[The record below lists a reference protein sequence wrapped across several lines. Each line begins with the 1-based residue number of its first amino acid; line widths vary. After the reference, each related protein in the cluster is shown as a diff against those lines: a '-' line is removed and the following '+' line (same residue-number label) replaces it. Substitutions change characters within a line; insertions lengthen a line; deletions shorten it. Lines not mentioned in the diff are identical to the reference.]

1 MDSAIKKKTFERS
14 RMMNEFTELFA
25 KSKALIDNAR
35 NSMGVVV
42 NAVTVYTSYLLGKY
56 IIEEEQQGSERAR
69 YGTRV
74 LDSLSAYLT
83 KEYGQGDSKVV
94 ALDHVSF
101 SVERGEFVAIV
112 GASGSGKS
120 TLMNMIGGI
129 DNPTSGDVVIEGKNI
144 SNLSEDELAIF
155 RRRNL

>member
-56 IIEEEQQGSERAR
+56 IIEEEQQGVQSVHDMVSECWIRCR
-69 YGTRV
+69 
-74 LDSLSAYLT
+74 L
-83 KEYGQGDSKVV
+83 
-94 ALDHVSF
+94 
-101 SVERGEFVAIV
+101 I
-112 GASGSGKS
+112 
-120 TLMNMIGGI
+120 
-129 DNPTSGDVVIEGKNI
+129 
-144 SNLSEDELAIF
+144 
-155 RRRNL
+155 

>member
-69 YGTRV
+69 YGIRV

-83 KEYGQGDSKVV
+83 KEYGHG
-94 ALDHVSF
+94 F
-101 SVERGEFVAIV
+101 SR
-112 GASGSGKS
+112 
-120 TLMNMIGGI
+120 
-129 DNPTSGDVVIEGKNI
+129 
-144 SNLSEDELAIF
+144 SNLAGMRKFYLTYKDREPQIVQSGIGQLGMMQKNVAETRIPDIGNHCSGRLGTI
-155 RRRNL
+155 LL